1 MGLKHKNNVT
11 EGLVCDGG
19 RDQGGR
25 ETREERGV
33 AESRMYFMLVFNSQ
47 RTNPKN
53 VIKIKFH
60 FT

>member
-1 MGLKHKNNVT
+1 MM
-11 EGLVCDGG
+11 GG

-25 ETREERGV
+25 ETREEKGF
-33 AESRMYFMLVFNSQ
+33 AEPRMHFMLVLKSQ

-53 VIKIKFH
+53 VIMIKFH